1 MKNFT
6 EEDYKRIHD
15 ALPGKAFFKGFLT
28 IYSSPKRVQIVES
41 HFNQIS
47 VYNIFPKDME
57 RYLKDPLSF
66 FESYQTR
73 VTPMS
78 PTL

>member
-1 MKNFT
+1 MSFT

-15 ALPGKAFFKGFLT
+15 TLPGKVFFKGFLT
-28 IYSSPKRVQIVES
+28 IYNSPKRVQIVES
-41 HFNQIS
+41 YFNQIS
-47 VYNIFPKDME
+47 VYNIFPKDMK

-66 FESYQTR
+66 FESYQARITS
-73 VTPMS
+73 TS